1 MDLLLQNIVKFRKC
15 FSFEHDYP
23 NKVCN
28 TVLSMQMFSDTSCRR
43 AIERVSKKLDQNVI
57 ETKLFLV

>member
-1 MDLLLQNIVKFRKC
+1 MDLLLLNIVKSRKC
-15 FSFEHDYP
+15 FPFEHDYH

-28 TVLSMQMFSDTSCRR
+28 TVLSMQMFSDAYCRR
-43 AIERVSKKLDQNVI
+43 TIERVNKKLNQNVI

>member
-1 MDLLLQNIVKFRKC
+1 MDLLLQNIVKPRKC
-15 FSFEHDYP
+15 FPFEQDYA